1 MSKNPYFSFA
11 NLLLL
16 IFIWTLTVEAQREFQ
31 NERNI
36 PPRDETYRIGVL
48 SFFHETCTY
57 CPEPAGLD
65 AWLAVGSPTD
75 EILGRSRGYTGGF
88 EARMEAYGGV
98 ELVGITSPAGTP
110 VGGSSRSWNTGEVW
124 DYFTELF
131 IEDLN
136 TKKPLDGIH
145 LALHGSMAVAGVARP
160 EAELARIVRNVLGDD
175 VIITVTLDLHACVDK
190 ELVDDDAA
198 DAVFSVKR
206 FPHYDATLQGQRAA
220 DVMIRALQGTYKPTV
235 ATRKPGVIT
244 PSFFQGTI
252 RYPARDIMER
262 ARRWENR
269 EEDVYISVN
278 FGFAYADV
286 PDNGASIFV
295 VTNDDQELAEKIA
308 DDMNEFYWKHREDFV
323 FKDIYDYEE
332 GVRKAIEAVEAGE
345 TPVVIADGCD
355 RTGGAAWI
363 TRELIRQGA
372 SNFAIGTL
380 TDYNLMAAIEER
392 GLGEGDTTGLVEV
405 GGTTD
410 RFSGDP
416 VVLDDAFI
424 EFYDG
429 SYLVLLFGDNNRII
443 VTPALLQVTT
453 PEWHERVGVD
463 FDELDIVV
471 HKTRVHF
478 FRGYYET
485 GIAGEEYPGTIIK
498 IEVPGWGPADLTKM
512 NYVNG
517 GQYLYPIDMERDIGG
532 EWDRPYIGDEDM
544 IYETGEGVVV
554 E

>member
-1 MSKNPYFSFA
+1 MIKNTFLISF
-11 NLLLL
+11 LLVV
-16 IFIWTLTVEAQREFQ
+16 FITVTVDAQRENFQ
-31 NERNI
+31 AERNI
-36 PPRDETYRIGVL
+36 PLRGETYRIGVL

-57 CPEPAGLD
+57 CPVPADLD
-65 AWLAVGSPTD
+65 AWLAVGDPTD
-75 EILGRSRGYTGGF
+75 EILGRTRGYTGGF
-88 EARMEAYGGV
+88 EARMETYGGV
-98 ELVGITSPAGTP
+98 EMIGIKSPAGTP

-124 DYFTELF
+124 EYFTEMF
-131 IEDLN
+131 IEDLHA
-136 TKKPLDGIH
+136 KKPLDGIH

-160 EAELARIVRNVLGDD
+160 EAELTRIVRNILGDD
-175 VIITVTLDLHACVDK
+175 VVITVTLDLHACVDK
-190 ELVDDDAA
+190 ELVADDAA

-220 DVMIRALQGTYKPTV
+220 DVMIRTLQGTYKPTV

-244 PSFFQGTI
+244 PSFFQGTV
-252 RYPARDIMER
+252 RYPAREIMER

-269 EEDVYISVN
+269 EEDVYVSVN

-286 PDNGASIFV
+286 PDNGASIYV
-295 VTNDDQELAEKIA
+295 VTNDNPVLAEKIA
-308 DDMNEFYWKHREDFV
+308 DDMNEFYWRHREDFV

-332 GVRKAIEAVEAGE
+332 GVTKAIEAVAAGE

-355 RTGGAAWI
+355 RTGGATWI
-363 TRELIRQGA
+363 THELIRQGA
-372 SNFAIGTL
+372 ANFAIGTL
-380 TDYNLMAAIEER
+380 TDYNLVAEIEER
-392 GLGEGDTTGLVEV
+392 GLGTGDRTGPIEV
-405 GGTTD
+405 AGTTD

-416 VVLDDAFI
+416 VVLDDALI

-443 VTPALLQVTT
+443 VTPALLQVTN
-453 PEWHERVGVD
+453 PEWHERVGID

-517 GQYLYPIDMERDIGG
+517 GQYLYPIDMDREIGD
-532 EWDRPYIGDEDM
+532 EWDRPYIGDEEM

>member
-1 MSKNPYFSFA
+1 MIN
-11 NLLLL
+11 N
-16 IFIWTLTVEAQREFQ
+16 IFILIISFVLLSPMTVEAQS
-31 NERNI
+31 NGLSERFI
-36 PPRDETYRIGVL
+36 PPREDVYRIGIL

-65 AWLAVGSPTD
+65 TWLAVGDPTD
-75 EILGRSRGYTGGF
+75 EVLGRTRGYTGGF

-98 ELVGITSPAGTP
+98 ELVGIKSPAGSP
-110 VGGSSRSWNTGEVW
+110 LGGSSLSWNTAEVW
-124 DYFTELF
+124 EYFTEIF
-131 IEDLN
+131 IEDLQA
-136 TKKPLDGIH
+136 KKPLDGIH

-160 EAELARIVRNVLGDD
+160 EAELARIVRNILGDD

-190 ELVDDDAA
+190 ELVAGDAA

-220 DVMIRALQGTYKPTV
+220 DVIIRALQGTYKPTV

-252 RYPARDIMER
+252 RYPAREIMER

-269 EEDVYISVN
+269 EEDVYVSVN

-295 VTNDDQELAEKIA
+295 VTNDNRELAEKIA
-308 DDMNEFYWKHREDFV
+308 DDMNRFFWRHREDFV

-332 GVRKAIEAVEAGE
+332 GVRRAMEAVEAGE

-355 RTGGAAWI
+355 RTGGATWI
-363 TRELIRQGA
+363 TNELIRQGA
-372 SNFAIGTL
+372 GNFAIGTL
-380 TDYNLMAAIEER
+380 TDYELMAEFEKR
-392 GLGEGDTTGLVEV
+392 GLGEGDHTGPIKV

-416 VVLDDAFI
+416 VELDDAVI

-429 SYLVLLFGDNNRII
+429 SFLVLLFGDNNRII
-443 VTPALLQVTT
+443 VSPALLQVTH
-453 PEWHERVGVD
+453 PEWHARVGID
-463 FDELDIVV
+463 FQELDIVV

-498 IEVPGWGPADLTKM
+498 IEVPGWGPADITKI

-517 GQYLYPIDMERDIGG
+517 GQYLYPIDMDREMGG
-532 EWDRPYIGDEDM
+532 EWDRPYIGDDDM